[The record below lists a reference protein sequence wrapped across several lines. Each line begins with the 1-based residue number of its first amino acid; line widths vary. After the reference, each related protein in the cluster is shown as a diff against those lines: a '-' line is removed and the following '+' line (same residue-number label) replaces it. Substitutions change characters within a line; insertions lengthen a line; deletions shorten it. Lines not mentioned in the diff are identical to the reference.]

1 MRNVALLIAYDG
13 SGFAGS
19 QRQAGVRTVQGDLE
33 MALQNLTGEAPDV
46 ARFAAA
52 GRTDAGV
59 HARGMVVNFRTGC
72 AYAPRA
78 WVGAL
83 NTRLPED
90 IRILDAAEVQE
101 RFHSRFSACSR
112 SYRYEVLT
120 CRYPDPLVRKH
131 VVWEPRALPARDAL
145 VESFR
150 SIVGTHDFSAFGST
164 SSSARSPVCTVMEAD
179 VEDGG
184 QRLVFRVKAQS
195 FLYHM
200 VRRLVGAAL
209 EVGRGRFSASA
220 FRELLEPGRHRF
232 VPPTAPARGLVFWSV
247 EYRPPYAGL
256 FGSLLGGAT

>member
-13 SGFAGS
+13 AGFAGS
-19 QRQAGVRTVQGDLE
+19 QRQTGVRTVQGDLE
-33 MALQNLTGEAPDV
+33 HALLDLTGETPDL

-59 HARGMVVNFRTGC
+59 HARGMVVNFRSERTLV
-72 AYAPRA
+72 PQA

-83 NTRLPED
+83 NARLSDDLRVLE
-90 IRILDAAEVQE
+90 ACEVDE
-101 RFHSRFSACSR
+101 AFHSRFSAASR

-120 CRYPDPLVRKH
+120 GRYPDPLVRSH
-131 VVWEPRALPARDAL
+131 VTWEPRPLPAREAL

-150 SIVGTHDFSAFGST
+150 SIVGTHDFTAFGSAG
-164 SSSARSPVCTVMEAD
+164 SGERSPVCTVMEAD
-179 VEDGG
+179 VEERG

-209 EVGRGRFSASA
+209 EVGRGRFPATA
-220 FRELLEPGRHRF
+220 FRELLEPGMRRF